1 MSGSPR
7 YDYPTMKDYPNRFAI
22 TDVFGKEL
30 WLKDVRNGMSV
41 KIFAPHAHF
50 PGYNWLS
57 TSKTGSGEYF
67 EILNRNIRKHHA
79 LVGKPIENY
88 FLKRLRV
95 AQ

>member
-30 WLKDVRNGMSV
+30 WLKDVSNGMSV
-41 KIFAPHAHF
+41 KIFAPNAHF
-50 PGYNWLS
+50 SGYNWLS
-57 TSKTGSGEYF
+57 TSKTGSGENV
-67 EILNRNIRKHHA
+67 EILDRNIRKYHA
-79 LVGKPIENY
+79 HVGKPIEY
-88 FLKRLRV
+88 CFLKRLRL